1 MYKQAKMTLT
11 NASWHSLNIDSLM
24 HVPENT
30 KRGRKFTE
38 LSCNS
43 FPDSWLKHEPSP
55 ILSPGRL
62 AKKNS
67 PGMQETACNA
77 GDMGLNPGSGRFPQ
91 RRKWHPTPVLLPGK
105 SHGRRSVV
113 GYSPWGCKESDMTE
127 PLHFPVFW
135 PGKSHGQRS
144 LAGYSPWSQI
154 RQDIETQPPPPQY
167 FVSLP
172 LHVISIISPQITEN
186 KAHLGFSLDRNE
198 LWKKDKRTPS

>member
-1 MYKQAKMTLT
+1 MGL
-11 NASWHSLNIDSLM
+11 
-24 HVPENT
+24 
-30 KRGRKFTE
+30 
-38 LSCNS
+38 CS
-43 FPDSWLKHEPSP
+43 FPVIYLGPNYG
-55 ILSPGRL
+55 GRL
-62 AKKNS
+62 S
-67 PGMQETACNA
+67 
-77 GDMGLNPGSGRFPQ
+77 GSSDGKASAYNVMRPRFDPWVGKIPW
-91 RRKWHPTPVLLPGK
+91 RRKWQPTPVLLPGK

-167 FVSLP
+167 FVNLP

>member
-113 GYSPWGCKESDMTE
+113 GYSPWGCKESDTTE
-127 PLHFPVFW
+127 PFHLLLFPFIKHLLYSGSLLNITPCVASFM
-135 PGKSHGQRS
+135 SHNSLIMNVVLCRLTGGETEAQRCYKCCQQS
-144 LAGYSPWSQI
+144 HS
-154 RQDIETQPPPPQY
+154 
-167 FVSLP
+167 
-172 LHVISIISPQITEN
+172 
-186 KAHLGFSLDRNE
+186 
-198 LWKKDKRTPS
+198 